1 VDWNQIT
8 QNWDEMVRRMRP
20 TSSLTPTCR
29 AKPLRSNPVNGL
41 EEMFNPITQATA
53 ATPDAWICA
62 SQGLIGPMDRD
73 ALDAGALRA
82 HIKAHPLIS
91 DKDA

>member
-1 VDWNQIT
+1 
-8 QNWDEMVRRMRP
+8 
-20 TSSLTPTCR
+20 
-29 AKPLRSNPVNGL
+29 
-41 EEMFNPITQATA
+41 
-53 ATPDAWICA
+53 
-62 SQGLIGPMDRD
+62 MDRD